1 MSELITGQ
9 NRTARCAEFDETYVG
24 KKVTAMGWV
33 AVRRDMGSII
43 FVDLRDRTGLVQIV
57 IDYKNVKEDFE
68 KASHIKNE
76 YVISVEGEVVKR
88 SEATI
93 NPKLKTGTIEII
105 ASSIRVLSEC
115 DVLPFAIEENST
127 VSEQTRMK
135 YRYLDLR
142 RPDMQRNL
150 MVKNKIANITR
161 NFFYDEGFIEVET
174 PMLTRSTPEGA
185 RDYLV
190 PSRVNPGTFY
200 ALPQSPQLFKQ
211 ILMLAGYDRYIQI
224 ARCFRDEDLRADR
237 QPEFT
242 QIDME
247 MSFVH
252 EDDVIELQERYIQKL
267 FKEVLN
273 RDVEIPFL
281 RMPYNE
287 AMERFGSDKPDLR
300 FGMELKDLSD
310 IFDGCEFKVFADT
323 IKKGGSVRA
332 ICVPGAAGYTRKQV
346 DELIDFVKIYKA
358 KGLASFAIE
367 NGEYKS
373 NILRFMNEDQI
384 QKIIERM
391 GAKEGDLVLFV
402 ADKNDVVF
410 ASLGALRCEMA
421 KRLNLINPDDY
432 KFLWVTDFP
441 MFEWNEEENRCKAV
455 HHPFTAPKDEDIEL
469 IDKEPLKVRAQ
480 AYDIVLN
487 GTELGGGSIRIHS
500 NELQK
505 KVFKAL
511 GFSEEEAN
519 EKFGFLLNAFKYGV
533 PPHGG
538 LAYGFDRLVM
548 LMLNLESIRDT
559 IAFPKDKNAT
569 CQMSEAPNVVDNKQ
583 LEELSIK
590 LDLKE
595 TENM

>member
-1 MSELITGQ
+1 
-9 NRTARCAEFDETYVG
+9 
-24 KKVTAMGWV
+24 
-33 AVRRDMGSII
+33 
-43 FVDLRDRTGLVQIV
+43 
-57 IDYKNVKEDFE
+57 
-68 KASHIKNE
+68 
-76 YVISVEGEVVKR
+76 
-88 SEATI
+88 
-93 NPKLKTGTIEII
+93 
-105 ASSIRVLSEC
+105 
-115 DVLPFAIEENST
+115 
-127 VSEQTRMK
+127 
-135 YRYLDLR
+135 
-142 RPDMQRNL
+142 
-150 MVKNKIANITR
+150 
-161 NFFYDEGFIEVET
+161 
-174 PMLTRSTPEGA
+174 
-185 RDYLV
+185 
-190 PSRVNPGTFY
+190 
-200 ALPQSPQLFKQ
+200 
-211 ILMLAGYDRYIQI
+211 
-224 ARCFRDEDLRADR
+224 
-237 QPEFT
+237 
-242 QIDME
+242 ME

-469 IDKEPLKVRAQ
+469 IDKDPLKVRAQ